1 MRNGKNEFCTRE
13 QMRAMYLVCW
23 LYLLYTELFQV
34 GGVFI
39 KTDPCVIHDISPGR
53 EDYANFETFFVQN
66 SSEGFSSVM
75 QITPILKSCK
85 TGNSLNLELVLGE
98 FVGLPRSKN
107 AALSFRDSSEN
118 YEM

>member
-1 MRNGKNEFCTRE
+1 MLILKHFLCRTALK
-13 QMRAMYLVCW
+13 
-23 LYLLYTELFQV
+23 
-34 GGVFI
+34 
-39 KTDPCVIHDISPGR
+39 
-53 EDYANFETFFVQN
+53 
-66 SSEGFSSVM
+66 GFSNVM